1 MVDNSIKVFASQE
14 FLLLLWL
21 SENMTKSRYK
31 TSNRFS
37 QAEIA
42 QELDCSP
49 TTINKRIR
57 VLQDA
62 ACIKLD
68 GKKGYTITDKGKNVI
83 KIMKKIENLDGGK
96 YNG

>member
-1 MVDNSIKVFASQE
+1 MVENSIKVFASE
-14 FLLLLWL
+14 ECLLLLWL
-21 SENMTKSRYK
+21 SENLTKSRHK

-37 QAEIA
+37 QIEIA

-57 VLQDA
+57 VLQDSK
-62 ACIKLD
+62 CIELD

-83 KIMKKIENLDGGK
+83 KLMKKIESLDGGNQ
-96 YNG
+96 NG

>member
-14 FLLLLWL
+14 CLLLLWL

-57 VLQDA
+57 VLQDS

-96 YNG
+96 

>member
-1 MVDNSIKVFASQE
+1 MVENSIRVFASE
-14 FLLLLWL
+14 ECLLLLWL

-37 QAEIA
+37 QIEIA

-57 VLQDA
+57 MLQNA
-62 ACIKLD
+62 NCIELD

-83 KIMKKIENLDGGK
+83 RLMRKIESLDGGDQK
-96 YNG
+96 

>member
-1 MVDNSIKVFASQE
+1 MVENSIKVFASE
-14 FLLLLWL
+14 ECLLLLWL

-37 QAEIA
+37 QIEIA

-57 VLQDA
+57 VLQESK
-62 ACIKLD
+62 CIELD
-68 GKKGYTITDKGKNVI
+68 GKKGYTITDKGKNVV
-83 KIMKKIENLDGGK
+83 KLMKKIESLDGGNQ
-96 YNG
+96 NG

>member
-1 MVDNSIKVFASQE
+1 MVESSIKTFASDE
-14 FLLLLWL
+14 CLLLIWL

-37 QAEIA
+37 QVEIA

-49 TTINKRIR
+49 TTINKRMR
-57 VLQDA
+57 VLHDA

-83 KIMKKIENLDGGK
+83 KIMKKIENLDGGN
-96 YNG
+96 YDG

>member
-1 MVDNSIKVFASQE
+1 MVDNSIKIFASPE
-14 FLLLLWL
+14 SLLLLWL

-49 TTINKRIR
+49 TTINKRMR

-83 KIMKKIENLDGGK
+83 RIMKKIENLDGGN
-96 YNG
+96 YDG

>member
-1 MVDNSIKVFASQE
+1 M
-14 FLLLLWL
+14 LLWL

>member
-14 FLLLLWL
+14 CLLLLWL

-68 GKKGYTITDKGKNVI
+68 GKKGYTITDKGKNGI

-96 YNG
+96 

>member
-1 MVDNSIKVFASQE
+1 MVENSIKTFASDE
-14 FLLLLWL
+14 CLLLIWL

-37 QAEIA
+37 QVEIA

-49 TTINKRIR
+49 TTINKRMR

-83 KIMKKIENLDGGK
+83 RIMKKIENLDGGN
-96 YNG
+96 YDG

>member
-1 MVDNSIKVFASQE
+1 MVESLIKTFASDE
-14 FLLLLWL
+14 CLLLMWL

-37 QAEIA
+37 QVEIA
-42 QELDCSP
+42 QELECSP
-49 TTINKRIR
+49 TTINKRMR

-83 KIMKKIENLDGGK
+83 KIMKKIENLDGGN
-96 YNG
+96 YDG

>member
-1 MVDNSIKVFASQE
+1 MVESSIKTFASDE
-14 FLLLLWL
+14 CLLLIWL

-37 QAEIA
+37 QVEIA

-83 KIMKKIENLDGGK
+83 RIMKKIENLDGGN

>member
-14 FLLLLWL
+14 CLLLLWL

-96 YNG
+96 

>member
-1 MVDNSIKVFASQE
+1 MVENSIKTFASDE
-14 FLLLLWL
+14 CLLLIWL
-21 SENMTKSRYK
+21 SEHMTKSRYK

-37 QAEIA
+37 QVEIA

-49 TTINKRIR
+49 TTINKRMR

-62 ACIKLD
+62 ACIQLD

-83 KIMKKIENLDGGK
+83 KIMKKIENLDGGN
-96 YNG
+96 YDG